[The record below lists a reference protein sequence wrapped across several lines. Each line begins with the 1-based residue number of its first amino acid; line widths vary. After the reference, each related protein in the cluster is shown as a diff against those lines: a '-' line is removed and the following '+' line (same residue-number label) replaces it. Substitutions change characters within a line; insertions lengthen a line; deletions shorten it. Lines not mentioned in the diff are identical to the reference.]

1 MRWQDYIDQDPEVM
15 VGKPV
20 IRGTRITAEL
30 ILERLGNGATDA
42 DILEAYPHLRVEQ
55 IRAVQAFAAAA
66 IGSEQ
71 LIFSTAHK

>member
-1 MRWQDYIDQDPEVM
+1 MRWQEFIDQNPEVM

-66 IGSEQ
+66 IGSEE
-71 LIFSTAHK
+71 LIFSTSHK